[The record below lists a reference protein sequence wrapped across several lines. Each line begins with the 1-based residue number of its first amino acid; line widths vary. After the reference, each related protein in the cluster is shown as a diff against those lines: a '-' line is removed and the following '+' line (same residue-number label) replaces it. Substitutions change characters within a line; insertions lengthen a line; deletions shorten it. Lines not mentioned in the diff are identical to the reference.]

1 MEQFYQ
7 VLAWVSVFFYWLII
21 AGVTMRVVF
30 KRRVVGV
37 SLAWLMIIYI
47 IPVGGVFAYLLVG
60 ELNLG
65 KKTCSAGVG
74 NVPTI
79 CRLVSAP
86 E

>member
-65 KKTCSAGVG
+65 KKNVQCGRWKCS
-74 NVPTI
+74 NHLPTGF
-79 CRLVSAP
+79 SA
-86 E
+86 